1 MENRE
6 TTTHENNKVIETLTQ
21 ELESLSNE
29 ELHEFFK
36 FFYKMNH
43 SHSNMM
49 YLDHFEEF
57 LGSFD
62 SNPFK
67 VNEDKYACNHRSLD
81 LFLHCVDIII
91 FDEYGK
97 EMTPEEFWEKHG
109 NSKGDNFKTYYE
121 NHPERVAPF
130 RGYDL
135 DDFINVEG
143 MWWCNKEFY

>member
-1 MENRE
+1 MSVNIYARI
-6 TTTHENNKVIETLTQ
+6 KP
-21 ELESLSNE
+21 SE
-29 ELHEFFK
+29 EQLKKYQDRMSAAIMTSRPSAVKSVYEDYAKDFGDIHIGNSAKGWQFC
-36 FFYKMNH
+36 
-43 SHSNMM
+43 
-49 YLDHFEEF
+49 
-57 LGSFD
+57 
-62 SNPFK
+62 FK

-81 LFLHCVDIII
+81 LFLHRVDIII